1 MAAKFYTT
9 IDAVSAYLG
18 TAFTSDQ
25 EVQATALLPIAENFI
40 DVETQGNG
48 GWLNGP
54 IVSEQYDLANS
65 GHKFYLR
72 STPVA
77 SVESI
82 YRRTLKVGDTPIL
95 LVAGTDYELLNPS
108 TGEVLLAEMVAYSNY
123 RGYGFY
129 GDPAWNPE
137 WGNIGGIALT
147 APMVALVSYTPVQTV
162 PPLITQCATE
172 IVAYWL
178 QNNIHPE
185 RYGVGAEKTGM
196 ESVTYAKMITDGC
209 FPANIERYFNDYNR
223 VSF

>member
-1 MAAKFYTT
+1 MAAKNYTT
-9 IDAVSAYLG
+9 VDAVAAYLG

-65 GHKFYLR
+65 GRKFYLR

-77 SVESI
+77 SVQSI

-108 TGEVLLAEMVAYSNY
+108 TGEVLLSEMVAYSNY

-137 WGNIGGIALT
+137 WGNIGGIALGFG
-147 APMVALVSYTPVQTV
+147 MVALVSYTPVQSC

-172 IVAYWL
+172 IVAYWM

-185 RYGVGAEKTGM
+185 RYGVDSLGTQTDKIAFN
-196 ESVTYAKMITDGC
+196 KMLAGGC
-209 FPANIERYFNDYNR
+209 FPANIDRYFNDYNR